1 MPPDTY
7 KYEGLPAFLKPAR
20 GIEGGNHMASRIKIF
35 DTTLRDGEQTPGV
48 SLNIQEKLEI
58 ARQLVRLGVDVI
70 EAGFAISSP
79 GDFLAVK
86 TVAENVKGA
95 TIASLSRAVEKDIDR
110 AWEAVSN
117 AESPRIHTFIATSDI
132 HMKYKLKMTEEEVLQ
147 RAVAMVKHAK
157 KYCGDVEFSAEDA
170 SRTRTEFLYR
180 IVEEVI
186 KAGATVVNIPD
197 TVGYAYPEEFGLLIR
212 GIRENVPNI
221 DKAEIS
227 VHCHNDLGLAV
238 ANSLEALRNGAVQL
252 ECTVNG
258 LGERA
263 GNASIEEIIMGVQT
277 RKDFYGERIH
287 SIDTKQIYRT
297 SKLVSSLTGIDV
309 QPNKAIVGANA
320 FAHESGIH
328 QHGVLAEKS
337 TYEIMTP
344 ESIGLSQNR
353 MVLGKLSGKHA
364 FEERLKEMGYNLDP
378 GTVATAFEKF
388 KELADKKKE
397 VLDRDIEALVEDKM
411 SEVNE
416 VYKLDSFQINSGNK
430 IIATATV
437 SLLKNGELVME
448 AATGDG
454 PVNAAFKA
462 VERTVGFELELQDY
476 SLKGVTEGTDA
487 LGEATV
493 RVIKD
498 DRIYVGRGVST
509 DVIEASVKAYI
520 NAINRVVSDHGKK
533 ASNGKETI

>member
-1 MPPDTY
+1 MSS
-7 KYEGLPAFLKPAR
+7 K
-20 GIEGGNHMASRIKIF
+20 IKFF

-86 TVAENVKGA
+86 TVAENIKGA
-95 TIASLSRAVEKDIDR
+95 VIASLSRAVEKDIDR
-110 AWEAVSN
+110 SWEAVRN
-117 AESPRIHTFIATSDI
+117 AENPRIHTFIATSDI
-132 HMKYKLKMTEEEVLQ
+132 HMKYKLKMTEEEVLE
-147 RAVAMVKHAK
+147 RAIAMVKYAK
-157 KYCGDVEFSAEDA
+157 KYCSDVEFSAEDA
-170 SRTRTEFLYR
+170 SRSREGFLYR
-180 IVEEVI
+180 VMDEVI
-186 KAGATVVNIPD
+186 KAGATVINIPD
-197 TVGYAYPEEFGLLIR
+197 TVGYSSPEEFGLLIK
-212 GIRENVPNI
+212 GIRENVTGV
-221 DKAEIS
+221 DKVDIS

-238 ANSLEALRNGAVQL
+238 ANSLAAMKNGATQL
-252 ECTVNG
+252 ECTING

-263 GNASIEEIIMGVQT
+263 GNASIEELIMGINT
-277 RKDFYGERIH
+277 RKDYYGDVVH
-287 SIDTKQIYRT
+287 NIDTKQIYRT

-328 QHGVLAEKS
+328 QHGVMTEKR

-364 FEERLKEMGYNLDP
+364 FEERLKEMGYNLKP
-378 GTVATAFEKF
+378 EEIVKAFEKF
-388 KELADKKKE
+388 KELADKKKI
-397 VLDRDIEALVEDKM
+397 VLDRDIEALVGEKV
-411 SEVNE
+411 SEVAE

-430 IIATATV
+430 VIATATV
-437 SLLKNGELVME
+437 SILKNGVPVRE

-454 PVNAAFKA
+454 PINAAFKA
-462 VERTVGFELELQDY
+462 IERTVGFELELQDY
-476 SLKGVTEGTDA
+476 SLKGVTEGADA

-493 RVIKD
+493 RVLKD
-498 DRIYVGRGVST
+498 DRIFVGRGVST
-509 DVIEASVKAYI
+509 DIIEASVKAYV
-520 NAINRVVSDHGKK
+520 NAINRVVSEQGKG
-533 ASNGKETI
+533 ASDGKETV

>member
-1 MPPDTY
+1 
-7 KYEGLPAFLKPAR
+7 
-20 GIEGGNHMASRIKIF
+20 MASKIKIF

-86 TVAENVKGA
+86 TVAENVKGV

-110 AWEAVSN
+110 AWEAVCN
-117 AESPRIHTFIATSDI
+117 AENPRIHTFIATSDI
-132 HMKYKLKMTEEEVLQ
+132 HMKYKLKMTEEEVLE
-147 RAVAMVKHAK
+147 RAVAMVKYAK
-157 KYCGDVEFSAEDA
+157 KYCSDVEFSAEDA
-170 SRTRTEFLYR
+170 SRSRTGFLYR

-197 TVGYAYPEEFGLLIR
+197 TVGYSSPEEFGQLIK
-212 GIRENVPNI
+212 GIRENVPGV
-221 DKAEIS
+221 DKADIS

-238 ANSLEALRNGAVQL
+238 ANSLAAMKNGATQL
-252 ECTVNG
+252 ECTING

-263 GNASIEEIIMGVQT
+263 GNASIEEMIMGINT
-277 RKDFYGERIH
+277 RKDYYGDIIH
-287 SIDTKQIYRT
+287 NIDTKQIYRT
-297 SKLVSSLTGIDV
+297 SKMVSSLTGVSV

-364 FEERLKEMGYNLDP
+364 FEERLKEMGYNLAP
-378 GTVATAFEKF
+378 EEIAKAFEKF
-388 KELADKKKE
+388 KDLADKKKT
-397 VLDRDIEALVEDKM
+397 VLDRDIEALVEEKV
-411 SEVNE
+411 SEVTE

-430 IIATATV
+430 VIATATV
-437 SLLKNGELVME
+437 SLYKNGELMME

-454 PVNAAFKA
+454 PINAAFKA
-462 VERTVGFELELQDY
+462 IERTVGFELELQDY
-476 SLKGVTEGTDA
+476 SLKGVTEGADA

-493 RVIKD
+493 RVAKD
-498 DRIYVGRGVST
+498 NRIFVGRGVST
-509 DVIEASVKAYI
+509 DIIEASVKAYI
-520 NAINRVVSDHGKK
+520 NAINRVASEHGKG
-533 ASNGKETI
+533 ASNGKETV

>member
-1 MPPDTY
+1 
-7 KYEGLPAFLKPAR
+7 
-20 GIEGGNHMASRIKIF
+20 MATQIRIF

-58 ARQLVRLGVDVI
+58 ARQLVRMGVDVI

-110 AWEAVSN
+110 AWEAVCN

-132 HMKYKLKMTEEEVLQ
+132 HMKYKLKMTEEEVLA
-147 RAVAMVKHAK
+147 RAIAMVKHAK
-157 KYCGDVEFSAEDA
+157 KYCSDVEFSAEDA
-170 SRTRTEFLYR
+170 SRTRTAFLYKV
-180 IVEEVI
+180 VEEVI

-197 TVGYAYPEEFGLLIR
+197 TVGYASPEEFGLLIR
-212 GIRENVPNI
+212 GIKENVPNI
-221 DKAEIS
+221 DKADIS

-238 ANSLEALRNGAVQL
+238 ANSLAALRNGATQL
-252 ECTVNG
+252 ECTING

-263 GNASIEEIIMGVQT
+263 GNASVEEIIMGINT
-277 RKDFYGERIH
+277 RKDYYGDIIH
-287 SIDTKQIYRT
+287 NIDTRQIYRT
-297 SKLVSSLTGIDV
+297 SKLISSLTGVNV

-353 MVLGKLSGKHA
+353 MVLGKLSGRHA
-364 FEERLKEMGYNLDP
+364 FEERLKEMGYSLAP
-378 GTVATAFEKF
+378 EEIAKAFEKF
-388 KELADKKKE
+388 KDLADKKKT
-397 VLDRDIEALVEDKM
+397 VADRDIEALVEEKV
-411 SEVNE
+411 SEVAE
-416 VYKLDSFQINSGNK
+416 VFKLDSFQINSGNK
-430 IIATATV
+430 VIATATV
-437 SLLKNGELVME
+437 SLIKNGQPIME

-454 PVNAAFKA
+454 PINAAFKA
-462 VERTVGFELELQDY
+462 IERTVGFELELQDY
-476 SLKGVTEGTDA
+476 SLKGVTEGADA

-493 RVIKD
+493 RVAKD

-509 DVIEASVKAYI
+509 DIIEASVKAYV
-520 NAINRVVSDHGKK
+520 NAINRVVSEQGHETSK
-533 ASNGKETI
+533 GKETI

>member
-1 MPPDTY
+1 
-7 KYEGLPAFLKPAR
+7 
-20 GIEGGNHMASRIKIF
+20 MASQIKIF

-58 ARQLVRLGVDVI
+58 ARQLVRMGVDVI

-110 AWEAVSN
+110 AWEAVCN

-132 HMKYKLKMTEEEVLQ
+132 HMKYKLKMSEEEVLA
-147 RAVAMVKHAK
+147 RAIAMVKYAK
-157 KYCGDVEFSAEDA
+157 KYCADVEFSAEDA
-170 SRTRTEFLYR
+170 SRTRTVFLHKV
-180 IVEEVI
+180 IEEVI

-197 TVGYAYPEEFGLLIR
+197 TVGYSSPEEFGSLIR
-212 GIRENVPNI
+212 GIKENVPGI
-221 DKAEIS
+221 DRVDIS

-238 ANSLEALRNGAVQL
+238 ANTLAALRNGATQL
-252 ECTVNG
+252 ECTING

-263 GNASIEEIIMGVQT
+263 GNASVEEIIMGINT
-277 RKDFYGERIH
+277 RKDYYGEIIH
-287 SIDTKQIYRT
+287 NIDTKQIYRT
-297 SKLVSSLTGIDV
+297 SKLVSSLTGVNV

-344 ESIGLSQNR
+344 ESIGLAQNR

-364 FEERLKEMGYNLDP
+364 FEERLKEMGYTLSPDDI
-378 GTVATAFEKF
+378 AKAFEQF
-388 KELADKKKE
+388 KDLADKKKT
-397 VLDRDIEALVEDKM
+397 VLDRDIEALVEEKV
-411 SEVNE
+411 SEVEE
-416 VYKLDSFQINSGNK
+416 VFKLDSFQINSGNK
-430 IIATATV
+430 VIATATV
-437 SLLKNGELVME
+437 SLIKNGQPLLE

-454 PVNAAFKA
+454 PINAAFKA
-462 VERTVGFELELQDY
+462 IERTVGFELELQDY
-476 SLKGVTEGTDA
+476 SLKGVTEGADA

-493 RVIKD
+493 RVAKD

-509 DVIEASVKAYI
+509 DIIEASVKAYV
-520 NAINRVVSDHGKK
+520 NAINRVVSGQGNKV
-533 ASNGKETI
+533 SNGKVTI

>member
-1 MPPDTY
+1 
-7 KYEGLPAFLKPAR
+7 
-20 GIEGGNHMASRIKIF
+20 
-35 DTTLRDGEQTPGV
+35 
-48 SLNIQEKLEI
+48 
-58 ARQLVRLGVDVI
+58 
-70 EAGFAISSP
+70 
-79 GDFLAVK
+79 
-86 TVAENVKGA
+86 
-95 TIASLSRAVEKDIDR
+95 
-110 AWEAVSN
+110 
-117 AESPRIHTFIATSDI
+117 
-132 HMKYKLKMTEEEVLQ
+132 
-147 RAVAMVKHAK
+147 
-157 KYCGDVEFSAEDA
+157 
-170 SRTRTEFLYR
+170 
-180 IVEEVI
+180 
-186 KAGATVVNIPD
+186 VNIPD
-197 TVGYAYPEEFGLLIR
+197 TVGYAYPEEFGLLIK

-263 GNASIEEIIMGVQT
+263 GNASVEEIIMGIQT
-277 RKDFYGERIH
+277 RKDFYGELIH
-287 SIDTKQIYRT
+287 NIDTKQIYRT
-297 SKLVSSLTGIDV
+297 SKLVSSLTGVGV

-328 QHGVLAEKS
+328 QHGVMAEKS
-337 TYEIMTP
+337 TYEIMMP

-378 GTVATAFEKF
+378 GAIATAFEKF

-397 VLDRDIEALVEDKM
+397 VLDRDIEALVGDKM